1 MAAAGSSLE
10 GWREELRSRGPAS
23 GKFAKTD
30 IECLKGRQE
39 SRSLSP
45 HHRFLIAMY
54 SPAGAVET
62 GLLICVPEKAPQGP
76 PLAWRGTLSPVRF
89 EGKIMR
95 NRGDFPRF
103 PGGRRADFSAV
114 ETVW

>member
-1 MAAAGSSLE
+1 MPE
-10 GWREELRSRGPAS
+10 
-23 GKFAKTD
+23 
-30 IECLKGRQE
+30 GRQK

-62 GLLICVPEKAPQGP
+62 GLLICIPEKTPQGP
-76 PLAWRGTLSPVRF
+76 PLALARRTFSGPVRGRYYA
-89 EGKIMR
+89 ELG
-95 NRGDFPRF
+95 RF
-103 PGGRRADFSAV
+103 SAISWGRPADFSAV